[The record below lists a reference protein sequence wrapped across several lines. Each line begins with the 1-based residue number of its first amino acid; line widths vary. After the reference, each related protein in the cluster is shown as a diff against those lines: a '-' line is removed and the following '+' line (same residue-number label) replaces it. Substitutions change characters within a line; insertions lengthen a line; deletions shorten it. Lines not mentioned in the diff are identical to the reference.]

1 LISIIR
7 FIAYKDNMDMDDIFG
22 LFSQKSGLSS
32 NIARMALPLVSK
44 FLLRNAEP
52 QRASGFM
59 SMLPSSITN
68 MFSGDEKQRFTTS
81 QENVSEDEVVDQ
93 ISRECCNGDREKGK
107 IAYEEAVNVL
117 REKTRRK
124 QQQEQGQ
131 QSKEGEEEG
140 FLDHIL
146 GSLKGRGGGG
156 GLF

>member
-1 LISIIR
+1 ML
-7 FIAYKDNMDMDDIFG
+7 DDIFG
-22 LFSQKSGLSS
+22 MFSQRSGLTS

-68 MFSGDEKQRFTTS
+68 MFSNDERERFTTT
-81 QENVSEDEVVDQ
+81 QENVSEDEVIDQ
-93 ISRECCNGDREKGK
+93 ISRECCNGDKEKGR
-107 IAYEEAVNVL
+107 IAYKEAINVL
-117 REKTRRK
+117 REKTRQRQQQG
-124 QQQEQGQ
+124 QQQE
-131 QSKEGEEEG
+131 EGEG
-140 FLDHIL
+140 FLDNIL